1 MEGVG
6 PSSTRKCQIIDKDHI
21 SKLPDDVF
29 NTIISLLSMRD
40 GIQTSVL
47 LPRWKNMY
55 AYISNLEFDWCDPVD
70 TTHEETVKRNVCD
83 FLTKIDRFS
92 ACHLGTKVVSKVPAS
107 LKVSGLINSMTSF
120 AIRRGRLLHDDS
132 LRRLKALVVSLCEGV
147 KGIELSATQ
156 LSSFYYKGDNIQL
169 SSESVPNLEEVH
181 VTMKEVNV
189 IPTFA
194 RLRSLTIHQGSASGA
209 VFLSISIYICISSL
223 LEAFNPASDIPF
235 GLEPSLHLI
244 VVAEEALWA
253 SDYLAY
259 LFVVV

>member
-70 TTHEETVKRNVCD
+70 TTHEETVKRN
-83 FLTKIDRFS
+83 
-92 ACHLGTKVVSKVPAS
+92 
-107 LKVSGLINSMTSF
+107 
-120 AIRRGRLLHDDS
+120 
-132 LRRLKALVVSLCEGV
+132 ALVVSLCEGV